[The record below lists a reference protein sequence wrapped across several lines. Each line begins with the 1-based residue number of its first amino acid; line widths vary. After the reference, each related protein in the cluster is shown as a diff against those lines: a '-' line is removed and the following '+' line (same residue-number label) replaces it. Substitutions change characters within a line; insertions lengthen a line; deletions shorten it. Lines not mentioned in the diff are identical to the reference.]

1 MIRRP
6 QRPTPTSPLFP
17 YTTLFR
23 SCFLLIAL
31 SAFAR
36 GSPRFHT
43 WLYTHPRFG
52 PPLQAWDRHGVIRPG
67 AKVVAIVAMAA
78 SLAITIRVSSGPA
91 LPTLVGLV
99 LSALAVFIM
108 TRPSRAPAEG

>member
-1 MIRRP
+1 M
-6 QRPTPTSPLFP
+6 PTTV
-17 YTTLFR
+17 
-23 SCFLLIAL
+23 FLLIAL
-31 SAFAR
+31 WAFAR

-78 SLAITIRVSSGPA
+78 SLAITIRVRSEEHTPELQS
-91 LPTLVGLV
+91 LMRT
-99 LSALAVFIM
+99 SNAVFGLKKKKQQKDNPIK
-108 TRPSRAPAEG
+108 PKQS